1 MHIRI
6 DQPFDLES
14 TLACGQ
20 GHRWLPAGYEWYEG
34 VMRDSLVQI
43 RQVDGGIEF
52 CTTAEEVDIA
62 RQLRSHFR
70 LCDNV
75 VAIYNDLSKDSMMAQ
90 LVRKFAGLR
99 VMRIDPWECL
109 VFFILTAR
117 SDIDRAK
124 QNMERIAA
132 EFRTGPPLDGYNG
145 PRYAF
150 PRPSDLCEGN
160 ALERLNRVIVG
171 LSSKGSRI
179 YKAACTAHS
188 RQLDFDT
195 MKNTPYVWDV
205 VTKLDK
211 QLDGVG
217 PKSANCVALFALDKL
232 DGFPIDTPHI
242 YKALNRLYGSEPG
255 YPRAKTPTTVGR
267 WKWCRRKFG
276 PYAGYAS
283 QFLFIYSF
291 WDLR

>member
-1 MHIRI
+1 
-6 DQPFDLES
+6 
-14 TLACGQ
+14 
-20 GHRWLPAGYEWYEG
+20 
-34 VMRDSLVQI
+34 LVQI
-43 RQVDGGIEF
+43 RQADGGIEF

-124 QNMERIAA
+124 QNMERVAA

-145 PRYAF
+145 TRYAF

-171 LSSKGSRI
+171 LSSKGPRI
-179 YKAACTAHS
+179 YKAACAAHS
-188 RQLDFDT
+188 GQLDFDT
-195 MKNTPYVWDV
+195 LKDTPYVRDGV
-205 VTKLDK
+205 RNLDK
-211 QLDGVG
+211 LLEGVG

-232 DGFPIDTPHI
+232 DGFPIDTRI
-242 YKALNRLYGSEPG
+242 FKALNRLYGNEPS
-255 YPRAKTPTTVGR
+255 YPKSKTPTAVGR
-267 WKWCRRKFG
+267 WNWCQKRFG

-283 QFLFIYSF
+283 QFLFRYSQVC
-291 WDLR
+291 L